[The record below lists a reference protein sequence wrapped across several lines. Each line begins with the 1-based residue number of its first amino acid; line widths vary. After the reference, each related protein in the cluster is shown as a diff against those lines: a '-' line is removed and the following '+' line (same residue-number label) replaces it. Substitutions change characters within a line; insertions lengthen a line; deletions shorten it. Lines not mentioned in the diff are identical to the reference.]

1 MAAKIASI
9 MNTAHLP
16 FNWFDIVVLILLM
29 IGIRSGRKHGMSQ
42 EVMFMLNWV
51 ALVLLCGI
59 VYEPLGLWLATTIGL
74 GKLFA
79 YILAYA
85 LTAAFVVLVFVFL
98 NRVIGERLKG
108 SDTFGKAE
116 YYLAMPA
123 GMVRFA
129 CIILAF
135 LALLNARLYLTSEIN
150 AMTKFQD
157 ENYGSQ
163 FFPTLQ
169 SVQSDIMDQSLVG
182 AQVKKHLSFLLI
194 KPTAP
199 GVVAQ
204 QVKRKEFTLP

>member
-1 MAAKIASI
+1 MNFAK
-9 MNTAHLP
+9 LP

-29 IGIRSGRKHGMSQ
+29 TGIRSGRKHGMSQ
-42 EVMFMLNWV
+42 EVMFMLTWV
-51 ALVLLCGI
+51 AVVLLCSI
-59 VYEPLGLWLATTIGL
+59 AYEPLGLWLASTAGL
-74 GKLFA
+74 GKLLA
-79 YILAYA
+79 YVLGYA
-85 LTAAFVVLVFVFL
+85 LTGVLVALVFVFL
-98 NRVIGERLKG
+98 KRVIGERLKG

-123 GMVRFA
+123 GMLRFA

-135 LALLNARLYLTSEIN
+135 LALLNARLYQTYEIK

-169 SVQSDIMDQSLVG
+169 SVQADVLEESLVG
-182 AQVKKHLSFLLI
+182 SQVKKNLSFLLI

-199 GVVAQ
+199 SGPGAATQ
-204 QVKRKEFTLP
+204 QVKRRDFTLP

>member
-1 MAAKIASI
+1 
-9 MNTAHLP
+9 MNTPNLP

-29 IGIRSGRKHGMSQ
+29 VGVRSGRKHGMSQ
-42 EVMFMLNWV
+42 EVMFVFTWV
-51 ALVLLCGI
+51 TLVILCGI
-59 VYEPLGLWLATTIGL
+59 AYEPLGLWLASVAGL
-74 GKLFA
+74 GKLLA
-79 YILAYA
+79 YVLAYA

-123 GMVRFA
+123 GMLRFA

-135 LALLNARLYLTSEIN
+135 MALLNARLYQSYEIK
-150 AMTKFQD
+150 AMTKFQND
-157 ENYGSQ
+157 NYGSQ

-169 SVQSDIMDQSLVG
+169 SIQSDVLEQSLVG
-182 AQVKKHLSFLLI
+182 SQAKKHLNFLLI

-199 GVVAQ
+199 AVPGATTQ
-204 QVKRKEFTLP
+204 QVKRKEFSLP